1 MIEYVCANQQAGH
14 VLAALFI
21 VDKALEYWLGK
32 TDKVQA
38 SSMVELVFNIIRSKR
53 WKSQKG

>member
-1 MIEYVCANQQAGH
+1 VIEYVCANQQAGH
-14 VLAALFI
+14 ILAALFI

-38 SSMVELVFNIIRSKR
+38 SSMVGLVFNIIRR
-53 WKSQKG
+53 VLWKSQKG